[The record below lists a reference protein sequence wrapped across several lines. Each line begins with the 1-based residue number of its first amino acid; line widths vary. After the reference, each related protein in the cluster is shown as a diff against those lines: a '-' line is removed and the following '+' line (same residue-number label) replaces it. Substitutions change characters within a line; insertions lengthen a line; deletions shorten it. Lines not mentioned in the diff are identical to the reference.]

1 MAFVFYVL
9 CLKYFRLFFSVF
21 FIFTVMKKVELEII
35 NLTQGFTQHHSYAV
49 ILGEVKGKRRLPIVI
64 GAAEAQA
71 IAVALENMPP
81 ARPLTHDLFKTVM
94 DTFNIFLSEVVITNL
109 MDGVFYSKLIC
120 IFNGEEHEIDSRTS
134 DAIALAIRFGCP
146 IYIYGN
152 ILETSGILPMEGEDT
167 EETEHTETEFASESS
182 SPKTE
187 KTDYSIYTQKELDK
201 LLEEAIANE
210 DYLKAAAIRDELNK
224 R

>member
-1 MAFVFYVL
+1 MN
-9 CLKYFRLFFSVF
+9 K
-21 FIFTVMKKVELEII
+21 IELEII
-35 NLTQGFTQHHSYAV
+35 NITQGFTQHHSYAV
-49 ILGEVKGKRRLPIVI
+49 VLGEVKGKRRLPIVI

-94 DTFNIFLSEVVITNL
+94 DTFNVFLSEIVITNL

-146 IYIYGN
+146 IYIYGT
-152 ILETSGILPMEGEDT
+152 ILETSGIVLIEEPEESAEDFST
-167 EETEHTETEFASESS
+167 LSTSKVE
-182 SPKTE
+182 KE
-187 KTDYSIYTQKELDK
+187 KTDYSIYTYKELEK
-201 LLEEAIANE
+201 MLNEALANE
-210 DYLKAAAIRDELNK
+210 DYEKAAHIRDELNK
-224 R
+224 RDK

>member
-1 MAFVFYVL
+1 MSPFLTQNFYLYNV
-9 CLKYFRLFFSVF
+9 
-21 FIFTVMKKVELEII
+21 KKVELEII
-35 NLTQGFTQHHSYAV
+35 NITQGFTQHHSYAV
-49 ILGEVKGKRRLPIVI
+49 VLGEVKGKRRLPIVI

-81 ARPLTHDLFKTVM
+81 ARPLTHDLFKTMM

-152 ILETSGILPMEGEDT
+152 ILETSGIVLMEEPESEV
-167 EETEHTETEFASESS
+167 EEPLEEYSAVAATG
-182 SPKTE
+182 KE
-187 KTDYSIYTQKELDK
+187 KTDYTIYTYKELEK
-201 LLEEAIANE
+201 LLNDALANE
-210 DYLKAAAIRDELNK
+210 DYEKAAAIRDELNK
-224 R
+224 REK